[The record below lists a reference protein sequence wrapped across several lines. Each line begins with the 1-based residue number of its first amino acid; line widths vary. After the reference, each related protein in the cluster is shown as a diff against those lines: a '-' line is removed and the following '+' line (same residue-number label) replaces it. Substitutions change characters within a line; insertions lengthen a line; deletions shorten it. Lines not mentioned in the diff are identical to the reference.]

1 MLNNGEMEMEWH
13 GWDEVSDDGLVFD
26 GMPRLCRV
34 GRTVEDADADE
45 DAKDG
50 TGAELR

>member
-1 MLNNGEMEMEWH
+1 MAGMKLR
-13 GWDEVSDDGLVFD
+13 SDDGTSMRGYV
-26 GMPRLCRV
+26 GRRLCRV
-34 GRTVEDADADE
+34 GRTVEDADE